1 MASLSSS
8 LQGLGGGGRRAL
20 GGLHRPTV
28 LVSRSAL
35 TSQQVATPCRTLFTR
50 PKPKSPV
57 RSLVTVT
64 LLGFAATFGVAY
76 HLDSRSA
83 IHRWFAIPVLQAFT
97 DPETAQ
103 KLAVKLLSLGV
114 MPRDMV
120 KDDAL
125 LETEVSFH
133 AESLFSFRGPAMLMH
148 FH

>member
-1 MASLSSS
+1 M
-8 LQGLGGGGRRAL
+8 
-20 GGLHRPTV
+20 
-28 LVSRSAL
+28 
-35 TSQQVATPCRTLFTR
+35 
-50 PKPKSPV
+50 

-83 IHRWFAIPVLQAFT
+83 IHRWIAIPVLQAVT

-120 KDDAL
+120 EDDAL

-133 AESLFSFRGPAMLMH
+133 T
-148 FH
+148 